1 MTQIRYVLVNV
12 RTGEIEAAGSCD
24 AQSFDAM
31 CESDHRVKVIG
42 TASSATHYYTPLG
55 LQEYTPAQRLAKATP
70 QPHSTW
76 DNRLMRWVD
85 VRPLDE
91 LRAERWASIKAARA
105 AEADAPIDTPF
116 GRFDACPS
124 SRAALAAAV
133 ADAPVEWT
141 TADNGM
147 VSLDAEGLA
156 EVLRLI
162 GRRTQACHAVARGL
176 RARIEAAA
184 TVEDLEA
191 IHWPEG
197 HAIRPVLPSAVP
209 GAGPAP

>member
-1 MTQIRYVLVNV
+1 MTQLRYVLVNV
-12 RTGEIEAAGSCD
+12 RTGEVEASGACD
-24 AQSFDAM
+24 ARSFDAM
-31 CESDHRVKVIG
+31 CESDDQVKVIG
-42 TASSATHYYTPLG
+42 TGSSATHYYTPLG
-55 LQEYTPAQRLAKATP
+55 LQAYTPAQRLAKATP
-70 QPHSTW
+70 EPHSAW

-85 VRPLDE
+85 VRPFDE

-141 TADNGM
+141 TADNAV
-147 VSLDAEGLA
+147 VSLDAQGLT

-176 RARIEAAA
+176 RARVEAAV
-184 TVEDLEA
+184 TVADLEA
-191 IHWPEG
+191 IQWPG
-197 HAIRPVLPSAVP
+197 RIATDGVA
-209 GAGPAP
+209 A